1 MYTTPKLYTRAIS
14 CNSDI
19 MCASLYNDRRIYH
32 EFFKMEN
39 HFLEGDA
46 MDAPIQKLILN
57 KFEYEFITPSKD
69 VLFGNY
75 DELYAHT
82 YGATIDNDLDQ
93 NI

>member
-1 MYTTPKLYTRAIS
+1 
-14 CNSDI
+14 
-19 MCASLYNDRRIYH
+19 
-32 EFFKMEN
+32 
-39 HFLEGDA
+39 